1 MTATHHGHPRR
12 GCKARALDRL
22 TTVLYPVSVGRSR
35 STNEDRIHMNTA
47 NEGSKDR
54 TSNSSITSRGPHPLA
69 FVTGIMEGGQVL
81 YPNFHTFGLHLARFT
96 SAALVCSNERP
107 PHVYRLTNARGC
119 VPLSLSTRSVPATRE
134 PPLVQSDTRAIASQ
148 RCSITGSH
156 NGAVLRN
163 RTAIQNRADRHEI
176 PIVVN
181 IVPFWF

>member
-54 TSNSSITSRGPHPLA
+54 TSNSSITSRGPHPR
-69 FVTGIMEGGQVL
+69 VCNGNNGGVVKYYIRTSTL
-81 YPNFHTFGLHLARFT
+81 LDFIWPDLHPR
-96 SAALVCSNERP
+96 
-107 PHVYRLTNARGC
+107 HWC
-119 VPLSLSTRSVPATRE
+119 VPTRDLHTYIVLQTRGVCPSLTLYEISTCYSRTATG
-134 PPLVQSDTRAIASQ
+134 PPDTRAIASQ

>member
-54 TSNSSITSRGPHPLA
+54 TSNSSITSRGPHPPR
-69 FVTGIMEGGQVL
+69 VCNGNNGGVVKYYIRTSTLLDFIWPDLHPRHWCVPTRDLHTYIVL
-81 YPNFHTFGLHLARFT
+81 QTRG
-96 SAALVCSNERP
+96 
-107 PHVYRLTNARGC
+107 GC

-181 IVPFWF
+181 IVPF